1 MRYDGTT
8 STYYSVIDNIWEL
21 DYGPLKIP
29 LFRFQWV
36 RLTSGGVMVDECGM
50 TTIDLNNIRYSDEP
64 FILANDVTQ
73 VFYVKDMCSK
83 PKKGKGLDKPKCH
96 MVLPRKKED
105 KTDEDYDKFDG

>member
-1 MRYDGTT
+1 M
-8 STYYSVIDNIWEL
+8 
-21 DYGPLKIP
+21 
-29 LFRFQWV
+29 
-36 RLTSGGVMVDECGM
+36 LTSGGVMVDECGI

-105 KTDEDYDKFDG
+105 RTDEDYDKFDG